1 MKEQS
6 LAMTLIDEIR
16 LQSKRKDKLILIL
29 IIAWLITI
37 GAFILY
43 INQFDYSSESVA
55 TMETDNSGSITTG
68 DIDNG

>member
-6 LAMTLIDEIR
+6 LAMTLIDEIK

-55 TMETDNSGSITTG
+55 TIETDNSGSITTG

>member
-16 LQSKRKDKLILIL
+16 SQSKRKDKLILLL
-29 IIAWLITI
+29 IIAWLTTI
-37 GAFILY
+37 GVFILY